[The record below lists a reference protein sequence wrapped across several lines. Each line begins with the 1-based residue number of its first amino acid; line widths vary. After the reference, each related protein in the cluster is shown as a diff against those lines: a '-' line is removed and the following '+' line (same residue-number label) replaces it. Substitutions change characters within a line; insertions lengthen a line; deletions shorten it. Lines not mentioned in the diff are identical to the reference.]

1 MLKNYIKIAF
11 RNLLRHKAYS
21 FINVTGLAIGMAC
34 SILIMLWVQDE
45 LSYDRFHPNA
55 DNIYRIT
62 STLAELD
69 IKAAVSP
76 SPVAQAFKGE
86 IPEIDN
92 VVRLS
97 GFNTDFLQVGE
108 KLFEEKNILYADSNF
123 LQFFSFPLV
132 EGDAAT
138 AMNHP
143 EGILITQ
150 EMAKKYFGNEPALG
164 KTIRKNHKEDFTVT
178 GVLAEIP
185 TNSHVRFDFIQ
196 PMAFLARTN
205 RDLKENIW
213 DNFNF
218 YTYVLLDKNV
228 KGSADDLGKIEKKFL
243 EIYKR
248 NEKNLKVTFQL
259 QPLTNIHLHS
269 NFLADYP
276 GHGNAQYVY
285 IFIIV
290 GIFILAVACINF
302 MNLATARSAR
312 RAKEVGLRKVAGAVR
327 FQLIRQ
333 FLSESSLISFIAL
346 ALAILIV
353 IATLSSFNNLAGKS
367 LSISLFNSKL
377 VIGLLAITLVTG
389 LLAGSYPALFLSGF
403 VPVKVLKG
411 DLKAGAGGSLFRN
424 TMVIVQFTVS
434 ITLLVGTTVIYNQL
448 QFIRTRNLG
457 YDKENLI
464 YAPMT
469 GDLWNK
475 YQTLRSVLEQNTE
488 TSDFSFVSDLP
499 TFMTNGTISVD
510 WDGKDPDS
518 QPLFCNMAVD
528 ENFMDVFRVTLLS
541 GRGFSKDI
549 KADTANYMVNEK
561 ALKIMNMNPEEAVGK
576 RLTFWGNKGMII
588 GVVKDFNFKPV
599 QQPIEPLV
607 LRMNT
612 WGSIAVIRTKPG
624 RTDATIAQMEKIFKE
639 LNPEFPFTFNFVDK
653 DLENM
658 YQAERRLGNLFTIFA
673 GLAIFISCLGL
684 YGLSAFLAERRT
696 KEIGVRK
703 VLGASVFHVV
713 YLLSKTFT
721 RPIIIAMIIAVPIAY
736 YSMNKWLESFAFH
749 VDIHWGIF
757 VLAFVVSLLIA
768 WLTVSYESI
777 KAAIANPAK
786 SLRDE

>member
-1 MLKNYIKIAF
+1 MLRNYIKIAF

-45 LSYDRFHPNA
+45 LGYDRFHKNA

-62 STLAELD
+62 AVLAELD

-76 SPVAQAFKGE
+76 TPVAQAFKSE
-86 IPEIDN
+86 VPEIIN
-92 VVRLS
+92 AVRLS

-108 KLFEEKNILYADSNF
+108 KLFEEKKILYADSNF
-123 LQFFSFPLV
+123 LQFFSFPLI
-132 EGDAAT
+132 EGDPAT

-164 KTIRKNHKEDFTVT
+164 KTLRKNHKDDFTVT
-178 GVLAEIP
+178 GVLADIP

-205 RDLKENIW
+205 DDLKKNIW

-218 YTYVLLDKNV
+218 YTYVLLDKNI
-228 KGSADDLGKIEKKFL
+228 KGSADELVKIESKFL

-248 NEKNLKVTFQL
+248 NEKNLKVAFQL

-285 IFIIV
+285 IFIVV

-353 IATLSSFNNLAGKS
+353 IASLSAFNSLAGKS

-377 VIGLLAITLVTG
+377 ILGLLAITLLTG

-403 VPVKVLKG
+403 MPVKVLKG
-411 DLKAGAGGSLFRN
+411 DLKAGAGGSMFRN
-424 TMVIVQFTVS
+424 TMVIIQFTVS

-464 YAPMT
+464 YSPMT
-469 GDLWNK
+469 GDLWKK

-488 TSDFSFVSDLP
+488 TSDFSFVSDVP

-541 GRGFSKDI
+541 GRGFSNDI
-549 KADTANYMVNEK
+549 KADTANYIVNEK
-561 ALKIMNMNPEEAVGK
+561 ALKIMNMKPEEAIGK
-576 RLTFWGNKGMII
+576 RLTFWGNKGMIV

-612 WGSIAVIRTKPG
+612 WGSIAVVRTKPG
-624 RTDATIAQMEKIFKE
+624 RTEAAIAQMEKIFKE
-639 LNPEFPFTFNFVDK
+639 LNPEFPFSFNFVDK

-721 RPIIIAMIIAVPIAY
+721 RPIIIAMVIAVPIAY
-736 YSMNKWLESFAFH
+736 YSMSKWLESFAFH
-749 VDIHWGIF
+749 VDIHWSIF